1 MLELLAPAG
10 SPEAVTAAIQAGA
23 DAVYLGYGD
32 FNARRNAKNFSLEEL
47 ASAVSYC
54 HVRGAKVY
62 LTLNTL
68 VTDRELPA
76 AAQVAAQAAEV
87 GVDAVLIQDLG
98 ILRMLRQAAP
108 GLAVHGS
115 TQLTVHSLDGVRR
128 CAELGMSR
136 VVLSRELSRDAIE
149 HICLNS
155 PIEIETFVHGALC
168 MCYSG
173 QCYFSSVIGGR
184 SGNRGLCAQPCRLKY
199 GWGRKADGNP
209 LSLKDMSLAGYLQDL
224 KKLGVKCLKIE
235 GRMKRPE
242 YVSVVTG
249 VYARAIREDREP
261 TEQELRDLEA
271 AFSRQGFTD
280 GYYQDKKGPAMFG
293 VREEAPEPRELF
305 AQARSQYQSGE
316 LQRVDVILYAM
327 VRPGEPVQ
335 VGVQDV
341 DGRVV
346 TAAGPVPESARTKP
360 LTAEAVEKQLART
373 GGTPYRC
380 ARVRALVEPGLSVP
394 VAALNALRRQVL
406 EELTRQRGAAPA
418 APNVGPFH
426 AGVRY
431 ENRKEPPVLT
441 LSLRSAGQ
449 LTPALCDL
457 KPALLYLPAEELSA
471 HPEAAETA
479 LSAGVRVGVTL
490 PRICWDRERE
500 ALDQQL
506 SAARSQGV
514 TDALVG
520 TLDLIAPARDQG
532 FALRGDFGLP
542 VFNSQAIKELKR
554 MGFASCTASF
564 ELKLAQ
570 IRDLSKLIDLE
581 VLVYGRLPLMIT
593 ENCILKNRD
602 GGCRRSCEGQNRLL
616 VDRKGERFPVLRAPG
631 CRSEIFNAKRLYLAD
646 KTNDYR
652 RVGAWAAR
660 LSFTTES
667 AQECL
672 HIARQYLGQER
683 PALDDIT
690 RGLYYRDVE

>member
-68 VTDRELPA
+68 VTDRELPV

-346 TAAGPVPESARTKP
+346 TAAGPIPESARTKP

-431 ENRKEPPVLT
+431 ENRKEPPALT

-646 KTNDYR
+646 KANDYR

>member
-346 TAAGPVPESARTKP
+346 TAAGPIPESARTKP
-360 LTAEAVEKQLART
+360 LTTEAVEKQLART

-431 ENRKEPPVLT
+431 ENRKEPPALT

-457 KPALLYLPAEELSA
+457 KPALIYLPAEELSA

>member
-10 SPEAVTAAIQAGA
+10 SPEAVTAAVQAGA

-76 AAQVAAQAAEV
+76 AARVAAQAAEV

-136 VVLSRELSRDAIE
+136 VVLSRELSRDAIG

-199 GWGRKADGNP
+199 GWGKKADGNP
-209 LSLKDMSLAGYLQDL
+209 LSLKDMSLAGYIQDL

-249 VYARAIREDREP
+249 VYARAIKEDREP
-261 TEQELRDLEA
+261 TDQELRDLEA

-335 VGVQDV
+335 VGVQDM

-346 TAAGPVPESARTKP
+346 TAAGPVPESARTKL
-360 LTAEAVEKQLART
+360 LTPEAVEKQLSRT

-380 ARVRALVEPGLSVP
+380 AKVRALVEPGLSVP

-457 KPALLYLPAEELSA
+457 KPALVYLPAEELAA
-471 HPEAAETA
+471 HPEAAGTA
-479 LSAGVRVGVTL
+479 LAAGVRVGVTL

-500 ALDQQL
+500 ALDKQL
-506 SAARSQGV
+506 EAARSLGV

-532 FALRGDFGLP
+532 FTLRADFGLP

-554 MGFASCTASF
+554 LGFASCTASF

-646 KTNDYR
+646 KANDYR
-652 RVGAWAAR
+652 RVGAWGAR

>member
-173 QCYFSSVIGGR
+173 QCFFSSVIGGR

-261 TEQELRDLEA
+261 TDQELRDLEA

-346 TAAGPVPESARTKP
+346 TAAGPIPESARTKP

-380 ARVRALVEPGLSVP
+380 ARVRALVEPDLSVP

>member
-54 HVRGAKVY
+54 HVRGARVY

-76 AAQVAAQAAEV
+76 AAQVAAQAAQV

-98 ILRMLRQAAP
+98 VLRMLRQAAP

-115 TQLTVHSLDGVRR
+115 TQLTVHSLDGVGR

-149 HICLNS
+149 HICLNA
-155 PIEIETFVHGALC
+155 PIEIEVFVHGALC

-199 GWGRKADGNP
+199 GWGRRADGNP
-209 LSLKDMSLAGYLQDL
+209 LSLKDMSLAGYIQDL

-261 TEQELRDLEA
+261 TEQELCDLKA

-280 GYYQDKKGPAMFG
+280 GYYQGKKGSAMFG

-316 LQRVDVILYAM
+316 FQRVDVILYAM
-327 VRPGEPVQ
+327 VRPGEPIQ

-346 TAAGPVPESARTKP
+346 TASGPVPEPARTKP

-380 ARVRALVEPGLSVP
+380 ARVRALVEPDLSVP
-394 VAALNALRRQVL
+394 VATLNALRRQVL
-406 EELTRQRGAAPA
+406 EELSRQRGAVPES
-418 APNVGPFH
+418 PKVGPFH

-431 ENRKEPPVLT
+431 ENRKDPPVFT
-441 LSLRSAGQ
+441 LSLRSAAQ
-449 LTPALCDL
+449 LTPELCAL
-457 KPALLYLPAEELSA
+457 KPALLYLPAEEIA
-471 HPEAAETA
+471 QHPKAVETA
-479 LSAGVRVGVTL
+479 LDTAGHVGVIL

-500 ALDQQL
+500 ELDKQL
-506 SAARSQGV
+506 TAARSLGV

-520 TLDLIAPARDQG
+520 TLDLIAPAREHG
-532 FALRGDFGLP
+532 FTLRGDFGLP
-542 VFNSQAIKELKR
+542 IFNSQAIKELKR
-554 MGFASCTASF
+554 LGFVSCTASF

-581 VLVYGRLPLMIT
+581 IMVYGRLPLMIT

-602 GGCRRSCEGQNRLL
+602 GGCKRSCEGENRLL

-646 KTNDYR
+646 KAADYR
-652 RVGAWAAR
+652 RVGAWGAR

-667 AQECL
+667 ASECL
-672 HIARQYLGQER
+672 HAARQYLGQER
-683 PALDDIT
+683 FDLDQIT

>member
-54 HVRGAKVY
+54 HIRGAKVY

-76 AAQVAAQAAEV
+76 AARTAAQAAEV

-249 VYARAIREDREP
+249 VYARAITEDREP
-261 TEQELRDLEA
+261 TDQELRDLEA

-305 AQARSQYQSGE
+305 AKARSQYQSGE

-457 KPALLYLPAEELSA
+457 KPALVYLPAEELSA

>member
-149 HICLNS
+149 HICLNA
-155 PIEIETFVHGALC
+155 PIEIEVFVHGALC

-199 GWGRKADGNP
+199 CWGRRADGNP
-209 LSLKDMSLAGYLQDL
+209 LSLKDMSLAGYIQDL

-261 TEQELRDLEA
+261 TEQELCDLKA

-280 GYYQDKKGPAMFG
+280 GYYQDKKGSAMFG

-316 LQRVDVILYAM
+316 FQRVDVILYAM
-327 VRPGEPVQ
+327 VRPGEPIQ

-346 TAAGPVPESARTKP
+346 TASGPVPEPAHTKP

-380 ARVRALVEPGLSVP
+380 ARVRALVEPDLSVP
-394 VAALNALRRQVL
+394 VATLNALRRQVL
-406 EELTRQRGAAPA
+406 EELSRQRGAVPES
-418 APNVGPFH
+418 PKVGPFH

-431 ENRKEPPVLT
+431 ENRKDPPVFT
-441 LSLRSAGQ
+441 LSLRSAAQ
-449 LTPALCDL
+449 LTRELCAL
-457 KPALLYLPAEELSA
+457 KPALLYLPAEEIA
-471 HPEAAETA
+471 QHPKAVETA
-479 LSAGVRVGVTL
+479 LDTAGHVGVIL

-500 ALDQQL
+500 ELDKQL
-506 SAARSQGV
+506 TAARSQGV

-520 TLDLIAPARDQG
+520 TLDLIAPAREHG
-532 FALRGDFGLP
+532 FTLRGDFGLP
-542 VFNSQAIKELKR
+542 IFNSQAIKELKR
-554 MGFASCTASF
+554 LGFVSCTASF

-581 VLVYGRLPLMIT
+581 IMVYGRLPLMIT

-602 GGCRRSCEGQNRLL
+602 GGCKRSCEGENRLL

-646 KTNDYR
+646 KAADYR
-652 RVGAWAAR
+652 RVGAWGAR

-667 AQECL
+667 ASECL
-672 HIARQYLGQER
+672 HAARQYLGQER
-683 PALDDIT
+683 FDLDQIT

>member
-54 HVRGAKVY
+54 HVRGARVY

-76 AAQVAAQAAEV
+76 AAQVAAQAAQV

-98 ILRMLRQAAP
+98 VLRMLRQAAP

-149 HICLNS
+149 HICLNA
-155 PIEIETFVHGALC
+155 PIEIEVFVHGALC

-199 GWGRKADGNP
+199 GWGRRADGNP
-209 LSLKDMSLAGYLQDL
+209 LSLKDMSLAGYIQDL

-261 TEQELRDLEA
+261 TEQELCDLEA

-280 GYYQDKKGPAMFG
+280 GYYQDKKGSAMFG

-316 LQRVDVILYAM
+316 FQRVDVILYAM
-327 VRPGEPVQ
+327 VRPGEPIQ

-346 TAAGPVPESARTKP
+346 TASGPVPEPARTKP

-380 ARVRALVEPGLSVP
+380 GWVLSLVDPDLSVP
-394 VAALNALRRQVL
+394 VATLNALRRQVL
-406 EELTRQRGAAPA
+406 EELSRQRGAVPES
-418 APNVGPFH
+418 PKVGPFH

-431 ENRKEPPVLT
+431 ENRKDPPVFT
-441 LSLRSAGQ
+441 LSLRSAAQ
-449 LTPALCDL
+449 LTRELCAL
-457 KPALLYLPAEELSA
+457 KPTLLYLPAEEIA
-471 HPEAAETA
+471 QHPKAVETA
-479 LSAGVRVGVTL
+479 LDTAGHVGVIL

-500 ALDQQL
+500 ELGKQL
-506 SAARSQGV
+506 TAARSLGV

-520 TLDLIAPARDQG
+520 TLDLIAPAREHG
-532 FALRGDFGLP
+532 FTLRGDFGLP
-542 VFNSQAIKELKR
+542 IFNSQAIKELKR
-554 MGFASCTASF
+554 LGFVSCTASF

-581 VLVYGRLPLMIT
+581 IMVYGRLPLMIT

-602 GGCRRSCEGQNRLL
+602 GGCKRSCEGENRLL
-616 VDRKGERFPVLRAPG
+616 VDRKGERFPVLCAPG

-646 KTNDYR
+646 KAPDYR
-652 RVGAWAAR
+652 RVGAWGAR

-667 AQECL
+667 ASECL
-672 HIARQYLGQER
+672 HAARQYLGQER
-683 PALDDIT
+683 FDLDQIT

>member
-199 GWGRKADGNP
+199 GWGKKADGNP
-209 LSLKDMSLAGYLQDL
+209 LSLKDMSLAGYIQDL

-249 VYARAIREDREP
+249 VYARAIKEDREP
-261 TEQELRDLEA
+261 TDQELRDLEA

-346 TAAGPVPESARTKP
+346 TASGPVPESARTKP
-360 LTAEAVEKQLART
+360 LTAEAVEKQLSRT

-406 EELTRQRGAAPA
+406 EDLTRQRGAAPA

-431 ENRKEPPVLT
+431 ENRKEPPALT

-457 KPALLYLPAEELSA
+457 KPALVYLPAEELAA

-479 LSAGVRVGVTL
+479 LAAGVRVGVTL

-514 TDALVG
+514 ADALVG

-646 KTNDYR
+646 KANDYR

>member
-10 SPEAVTAAIQAGA
+10 SPEAVTAAVQAGA

-76 AAQVAAQAAEV
+76 AARVAAQAAEV

-199 GWGRKADGNP
+199 GWGKKADGNP

-249 VYARAIREDREP
+249 VYARAIKEDREP
-261 TEQELRDLEA
+261 TDQELRDLEA

-335 VGVQDV
+335 VGVQDM

-346 TAAGPVPESARTKP
+346 TAAGPVPESARTKL
-360 LTAEAVEKQLART
+360 LTPEAVEKQLSRT

-380 ARVRALVEPGLSVP
+380 AKVRALVEPGLSVP

-457 KPALLYLPAEELSA
+457 KPALVYLPAEELSA
-471 HPEAAETA
+471 HPEAAGTA
-479 LSAGVRVGVTL
+479 LAAGVRVGVTL

-500 ALDQQL
+500 ALDKQL
-506 SAARSQGV
+506 EAARSLGV

-532 FALRGDFGLP
+532 FTLRADFGLP

-554 MGFASCTASF
+554 LGFASCTASF

-602 GGCRRSCEGQNRLL
+602 GGCKRSCEGQNRLL

-646 KTNDYR
+646 KANDYR
-652 RVGAWAAR
+652 RVGAWGAR